1 MRGSWWTWLS
11 AVLAII
17 LGLVFGWVAGTG
29 VVHAA
34 TAADVPAV
42 TVSAGATPAR
52 CAGEGVGSSAGRWQG
67 RW

>member
-29 VVHAA
+29 VVHAD
-34 TAADVPAV
+34 AAAPAV
-42 TVSAGATPAR
+42 AVMDAGGLGPSA
-52 CAGEGVGSSAGRWQG
+52 AGSGGGS
-67 RW
+67 

>member
-34 TAADVPAV
+34 AAAGAPAV
-42 TVSAGATPAR
+42 VVMDGGRLGPSVAGSGAGA
-52 CAGEGVGSSAGRWQG
+52 
-67 RW
+67 